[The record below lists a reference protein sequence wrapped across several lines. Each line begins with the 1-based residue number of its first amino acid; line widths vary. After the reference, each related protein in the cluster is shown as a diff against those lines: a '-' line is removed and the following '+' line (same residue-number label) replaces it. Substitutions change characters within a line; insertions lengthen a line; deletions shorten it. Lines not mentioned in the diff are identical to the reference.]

1 MGNYIQKFTGLFL
14 VLFCFASCS
23 SVSIGDKMF
32 VRKIDKEYNFSS
44 MKDSSLSQFK
54 LKYGSDFVYKE
65 LDTSIKRLYVNHL
78 TIKGK
83 DVYFPKP
90 PLYFE
95 FKSDKMIEFGVIK
108 PGFSN
113 LIFKRFENGQKFVK
127 KEKIF
132 PTTKSK

>member
-14 VLFCFASCS
+14 LLFCFASCS

-65 LDTSIKRLYVNHL
+65 LDTSIKRLYVSHL
-78 TIKGK
+78 IFKGK

-95 FKSDKMIEFGVIK
+95 FKNDKMLEFGVIK

>member
-1 MGNYIQKFTGLFL
+1 MRKYIQKFTGLFL

-23 SVSIGDKMF
+23 GVSLGDKMF

-108 PGFSN
+108 PSFSN

>member
-1 MGNYIQKFTGLFL
+1 MRKYIQKFTGLFL

-44 MKDSSLSQFK
+44 MKDSSLSRFK

>member
-1 MGNYIQKFTGLFL
+1 MKFFL
-14 VLFCFASCS
+14 VQFLLIFCFASCS

-32 VRKIDKEYNFSS
+32 VRKIDKVYSFSN
-44 MKDSSLSQFK
+44 MKDSSLTQFK

-65 LDTSIKRLYVNHL
+65 LDSSVKRVYVNHL
-78 TIKGK
+78 TFNGK

-95 FKSDKMIEFGVIK
+95 FKNNIMFEFGVIK
-108 PGFSN
+108 PGFSS

-132 PTTKSK
+132 PTRKDK